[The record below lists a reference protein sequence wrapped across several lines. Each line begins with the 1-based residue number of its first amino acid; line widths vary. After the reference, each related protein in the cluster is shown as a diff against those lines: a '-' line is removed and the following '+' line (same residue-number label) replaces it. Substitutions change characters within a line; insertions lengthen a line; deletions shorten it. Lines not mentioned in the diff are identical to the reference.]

1 MKLIALAAALAV
13 AGTAAAQDMGTTSAP
28 AAPQTATTTQTMDD
42 PVGGYQPATPPMSS
56 PPAPGATV
64 VFQQAPAPDVAYPA
78 PAPMAEYPIC
88 KKGQYDNCRQRGG

>member
-1 MKLIALAAALAV
+1 MKLIALAAALAM

-28 AAPQTATTTQTMDD
+28 TAPQSTTTATPTDD
-42 PVGGYQPATPPMSS
+42 PVGGYQPANPPMSA

-64 VFQQAPAPDVAYPA
+64 VFQQAPAPDVAFPA
-78 PAPMAEYPIC
+78 PAPLAEYPIC

>member
-13 AGTAAAQDMGTTSAP
+13 AGTAAAQDMVAP
-28 AAPQTATTTQTMDD
+28 AAAAPETATTTAATED
-42 PVGGYQPATPPMSS
+42 PVGGYQPATPPLSA
-56 PPAPGATV
+56 PVAPGTTV

-78 PAPMAEYPIC
+78 PAPLAEYPIC